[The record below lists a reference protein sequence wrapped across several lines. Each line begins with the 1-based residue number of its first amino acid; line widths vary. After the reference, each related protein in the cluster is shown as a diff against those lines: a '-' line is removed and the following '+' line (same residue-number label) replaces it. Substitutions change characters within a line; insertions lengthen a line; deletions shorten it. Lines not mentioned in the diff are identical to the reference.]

1 MSDKKE
7 NKKIKVTDG
16 VLAMCEKL
24 SILGNE
30 ILDDP
35 DLGKEEKIATTVP
48 VLKGISD
55 ALKTTQKLEDSSG
68 MPLFDDDDDDEE
80 NDFPSLDTELLQKA
94 KPKKKKKNKLEEELG
109 L

>member
-68 MPLFDDDDDDEE
+68 MPLFDDDDDDEG
-80 NDFPSLDTELLQKA
+80 DFPSLDTELLQKA
-94 KPKKKKKNKLEEELG
+94 KPKRKKKNKLEEEFEL
-109 L
+109 